1 MKVTQQPLVSKVTS
15 KFQIT
20 IPQTIREVMGI
31 SQGDAVTFEIEEG
44 RIFIKK
50 LQPTAFQ
57 D

>member
-1 MKVTQQPLVSKVTS
+1 MQATKKLLVSKVTS

-20 IPQTIREVMGI
+20 IPRTIREVMGI
-31 SQGDAVTFEIEEG
+31 AQGDAVSFEIEDG
-44 RIFIKK
+44 RVFIKR